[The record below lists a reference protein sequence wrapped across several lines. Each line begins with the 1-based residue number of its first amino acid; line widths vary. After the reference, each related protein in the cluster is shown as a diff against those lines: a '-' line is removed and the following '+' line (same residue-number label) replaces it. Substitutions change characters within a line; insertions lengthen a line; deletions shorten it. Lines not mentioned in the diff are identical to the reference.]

1 MPEPMR
7 VILPKLLT
15 PLADRFMG
23 DGDATFA
30 QQLLH
35 VVVAQGKPLVE
46 PDTVA
51 NNFAR
56 KAVVFVSLC
65 VGWRCHAWLPI
76 LLFD

>member
-1 MPEPMR
+1 MSVATDTVPPSQDYR
-7 VILPKLLT
+7 I
-15 PLADRFMG
+15 RIG

-35 VVVAQGKPLVE
+35 IVVAQGKPLVE

-56 KAVVFVSLC
+56 QAVVFVSLGI
-65 VGWRCHAWLPI
+65 GWRCHAWLPI